1 MNEPPIIW
9 REPENFVPGDS
20 LIFQRSLPA
29 YLPSD
34 GWQVQGTVSLPTANG
49 AKIIT
54 QYISQ
59 PDATGKFHVVTVLN
73 FLQGTANGDYIL
85 TEEIV
90 CQAGGVNPGEKH
102 QIYYAKLEVGPDLA
116 DGLAVGP
123 ITTHAQRMLPL
134 LEARLEELA
143 QHNLAETELE
153 RSRMIIVQRDKLT
166 DEYKWYLEKRYSEL
180 QVQRQAN
187 TGADQFNIHPVM
199 AGNF

>member
-1 MNEPPIIW
+1 VNEPPIIW
-9 REPENFVPGDS
+9 REPENFAPGDS

-54 QYISQ
+54 QYTSQ

-73 FLQGTANGDYIL
+73 FLQGAANGDYIL
-85 TEEIV
+85 TEEIA

-102 QIYYAKLEVGPDLA
+102 QIYYAELEVGPDLA

-123 ITTHAQRMLPL
+123 ITSHAQRSLVL
-134 LEARLEELA
+134 LEARLEELFS
-143 QHNLAETELE
+143 HNLTETELE
-153 RSRMIIVQRDKLT
+153 RSRLIIVQRKEL
-166 DEYKWYLEKRYSEL
+166 EELRKHYKEERDWEL
-180 QVQRQAN
+180 RTQRQVN
-187 TGADQFNIHPVM
+187 TGQDQVNIHPVM
-199 AGNF
+199 NGNW